1 MRKKRTDKRSLLRR
15 LGELEK
21 ENGRLRAA
29 ADDPPHTE
37 TNVPVICGRGYP
49 TRALPFRAK
58 SLEEAKRIIISG
70 DR

>member
-1 MRKKRTDKRSLLRR
+1 MRKRRTDRRSLMRR

-29 ADDPPHTE
+29 AGDKPGEE
-37 TNVPVICGRGYP
+37 TSVPVICGRGYP

-58 SLEEAKRIIISG
+58 SLEEAKRIRISG